1 MVLRSFGHRSD
12 GLGRW
17 QRSKFAVAADAYK
30 DIMGASDAVL
40 PGKHEYANRTRD
52 VIVPSGAV
60 IYAYTA
66 LDPSA
71 HVENTLAAVEK
82 WKAGQK

>member
-1 MVLRSFGHRSD
+1 MRSFGRQSD

-17 QRSKFAVAADAYK
+17 QRSKFPVAADSYK

-52 VIVPSGAV
+52 VIVPSGEI

-71 HVENTLAAVEK
+71 PVENTLAAVEK
-82 WKAGQK
+82 WKAAQK